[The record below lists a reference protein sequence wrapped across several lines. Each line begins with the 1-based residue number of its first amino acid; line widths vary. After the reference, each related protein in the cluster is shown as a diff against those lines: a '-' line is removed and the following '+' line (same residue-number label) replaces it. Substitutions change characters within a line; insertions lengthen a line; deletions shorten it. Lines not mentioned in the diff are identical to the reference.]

1 MKRSDPSAARAT
13 PALAG
18 PAAARLA
25 ALALAAAA
33 AAVHAADITVT
44 VDNVQDGEG
53 QVLIGLFD
61 TAATFPQQ
69 VARGQAVAA
78 ATRDA
83 TGRVRVVISGVP
95 PGTYAVSAV
104 HDRNGNGKLDRNLL
118 GIPTEPYG
126 FSGRAAGRF
135 GPPAFAD
142 AAVELPAAGSAIAI
156 RIE

>member
-1 MKRSDPSAARAT
+1 MKLRDLSAARAA
-13 PALAG
+13 ALARR
-18 PAAARLA
+18 AAARLA

-33 AAVHAADITVT
+33 TAHAADLTVT

-53 QVLIGLFD
+53 QLLIGLFD

-83 TGRVRVVISGVP
+83 DGRVRVVITGVP

-118 GIPTEPYG
+118 GIPSEPYG

-142 AAVELPAAGSAIAI
+142 AAIELPAAGSAIAI